1 MMKFPLSSL
10 LLVSLYALSSWSVSS
25 GTFTVTHSPDVS
37 VMEGETASIAC
48 CWAKN
53 FERVTVNWLKNL
65 TNIKSEAIGSNDKC
79 QGSLPDA
86 QDAKDQ
92 CKCSTLIFTKITR
105 EESGTY
111 VCRVSV
117 EIPIYTVVEGN
128 ATVLTVIARE
138 RTGDST
144 DAGHRM
150 IITVP
155 AEGSS
160 KDDNTFET
168 SSGAPPQEGSLLHIM
183 RCLPILAL
191 IFTFFYLYNTGS
203 KVQPQT
209 TAGPGNNQT
218 SVQTTEQHK
227 DEEERAEREKEGEE
241 EDEERKD

>member
-1 MMKFPLSSL
+1 
-10 LLVSLYALSSWSVSS
+10 
-25 GTFTVTHSPDVS
+25 
-37 VMEGETASIAC
+37 MEGETASIAC